1 MMFVSR
7 YYLPF
12 LLLIALKNVANTC
25 SAQSTDTTPS
35 LRIMSF
41 NLWHGGDAGKQ
52 PLSQTLA
59 VITSARADC
68 IGIQEVEGNA
78 PNGTPRPDNA
88 AKLAKELNWHYFAQG
103 GRKGIISRFPIASH
117 TPRKH
122 GVKIMLPSGKPIY
135 LFNVHLNHSPYQ
147 PYQLLNIPYGD
158 GKFIKTEAEA
168 IEEARKA
175 RGTEIEEVLQE
186 IKAVEAEGHPI
197 FLTGDFNEPSCLDW
211 TAEAARA
218 KLCPIEVRWPT
229 TQSLIDAGMIDAYRQ
244 ISPDPTIKRGLTW
257 TPLTK
262 PGDPRDR
269 HDRIDMIWF
278 KGMSTKV
285 KSVEIVGESN
295 EYADIVVTPYPSDHR
310 AIIAE
315 IETP

>member
-1 MMFVSR
+1 MFVKKFRS
-7 YYLPF
+7 LCF
-12 LLLIALKNVANTC
+12 LVIAFGIGADSC
-25 SAQSTDTTPS
+25 FSQSVEPTQS

-52 PLSQTLA
+52 PLAQTVS
-59 VITSARADC
+59 VIKSARADC
-68 IGIQEVEGNA
+68 IGIQEAEGNA
-78 PNGTPRPDNA
+78 PQGAERPDNA

-117 TPRKH
+117 TPRNH
-122 GVKIMLPSGKPIY
+122 GVKIKLPSGKHFY

-158 GKFIKTEAEA
+158 GKFIKTESEA
-168 IEEARKA
+168 IEEARQA

-197 FLTGDFNEPSCLDW
+197 FLTGDFNEPNCLDW
-211 TAEAARA
+211 TSEAAMA
-218 KLCPIEVRWPT
+218 KLCPMEVRWPT
-229 TQSLIDAGMIDAYRQ
+229 TQALIDAGMTDAYRQ
-244 ISPDPTIKRGLTW
+244 IYPDPTIKRGLTW

-262 PGDPRDR
+262 PDDPRDR

-278 KGMSTKV
+278 KGVSTKKI
-285 KSVEIVGESN
+285 KSVEIVGEST
-295 EYADIVVTPYPSDHR
+295 EYADIVVAPYPADHR
-310 AIIAE
+310 AIVAE
-315 IETP
+315 VETP

>member
-1 MMFVSR
+1 MFTKTWHSLWILFVVIM
-7 YYLPF
+7 F
-12 LLLIALKNVANTC
+12 GANFC
-25 SAQSTDTTPS
+25 SAQSTAPTPS

-59 VITSARADC
+59 VIKSARADC
-68 IGIQEVEGNA
+68 IGIQEAEGNA
-78 PNGTPRPDNA
+78 PDGTPRPDNA

-103 GRKGIISRFPIASH
+103 GRKGIMSRFPITSH
-117 TPRKH
+117 TLRKH
-122 GVKIMLPSGKPIY
+122 GVKIKLSSGKHFY

-158 GKFIKTEAEA
+158 GKFIKTESEA
-168 IEEARKA
+168 IEEARQA

-229 TQSLIDAGMIDAYRQ
+229 TQSLIDAGMIDVYRQ
-244 ISPDPTIKRGLTW
+244 IYPDPTIKRGLTW

-262 PGDPRDR
+262 LNDPRDR

-285 KSVEIVGESN
+285 KSVEIIGEST
-295 EYADIVVTPYPSDHR
+295 ESADIVITPYPSDHR
-310 AIIAE
+310 AIVAE
-315 IETP
+315 VATP

>member
-1 MMFVSR
+1 MFTKTWHSFWTLFVVTMFGAEFC
-7 YYLPF
+7 P
-12 LLLIALKNVANTC
+12 
-25 SAQSTDTTPS
+25 AQSTDTTPT

-52 PLSQTLA
+52 PLSQTLE
-59 VITSARADC
+59 VIKSARADC
-68 IGIQEVEGNA
+68 IGIQEAEGNA

-103 GRKGIISRFPIASH
+103 ARKGIMSRFPIANH

-122 GVKIMLPSGKPIY
+122 GVTITLPSGKPIY

-168 IEEARKA
+168 IDEARKA

-211 TAEAARA
+211 TAEATMA
-218 KLCPIEVRWPT
+218 KRCPIEVRWST
-229 TQSLIDAGMIDAYRQ
+229 TQSLIDAGMMDAYRQ
-244 ISPDPTIKRGLTW
+244 IFPDPTIKLGWTW

-262 PGDPRDR
+262 PDDPRDR

-278 KGMSTKV
+278 KGVSTKV
-285 KSVEIVGESN
+285 KSVEIVGEST
-295 EYADIVVTPYPSDHR
+295 ETADIVVTPYPSDHR
-310 AIIAE
+310 ALIAE
-315 IETP
+315 VETP

>member
-1 MMFVSR
+1 MFTKTWHSLWILFVVIT
-7 YYLPF
+7 F
-12 LLLIALKNVANTC
+12 GADFC
-25 SAQSTDTTPS
+25 SAQSTAPTSS

-59 VITSARADC
+59 VITRARADC
-68 IGIQEVEGNA
+68 IGIQEAEGNA
-78 PNGTPRPDNA
+78 PNETPRSDNA

-103 GRKGIISRFPIASH
+103 GRKGIMSRFPIANH

-175 RGTEIEEVLQE
+175 RGAEIEEVLQE

-211 TAEAARA
+211 TAKAARA

-229 TQSLIDAGMIDAYRQ
+229 TQSLIDVGMIDAYRQ
-244 ISPDPTIKRGLTW
+244 IYPDPTIKRGLTW

-262 PGDPRDR
+262 PDDPRDR

-278 KGMSTKV
+278 KDVSTNI

-295 EYADIVVTPYPSDHR
+295 KYADIVVTPYPSDHR
-310 AIIAE
+310 AVVAE